1 MSFINKKL
9 IRNLL
14 IITGVFVVVFIIL
27 LIATNK
33 KEDKKIEYTEI
44 EKKLV
49 DASKKYLEKLEL
61 LPKEVG
67 DKVQVSSDVL
77 ISNNYIK
84 EFDKMTSDTN
94 CFGTVIVQKDG
105 EKYNYMPYLTCDN
118 YETKTFE
125 NEIISKLVEEDGEA
139 GVYMINNEYIYR
151 GEVVNNYIKLGS
163 NMWRIIKLTDDGYL
177 KLVKEKR
184 EEIRYIWDDR
194 YNIEDKEDNGINDF
208 EKSRIRDSLIKIYEG
223 YDKNSNIKKYAVP
236 REICVYRKSID
247 EAGFINN
254 LECDEKIENSYLQL
268 ILPNDLVYGSLDSN
282 CTNCKEQSCRN
293 YNYFKDFFYS
303 SWSTVADKDTT
314 SKVYNYS
321 LGSVSASR
329 ASSDKNIHL
338 VMYINANNVI
348 KDGDGSK
355 NNPYQI
361 QNM

>member
-67 DKVQVSSDVL
+67 EKVQVSSDVL

-84 EFDKMTSDTN
+84 EFEKMTSDTN

-125 NEIISKLVEEDGEA
+125 NEITSKLVEEDGEA

-151 GEVVNNYIKLGS
+151 GEIVNNYIKLGS

-184 EEIRYIWDDR
+184 ESTKTVWDDR
-194 YNIEDKEDNGINDF
+194 YNIEDNKNNGINDF
-208 EKSRIRDSLIKIYEG
+208 EKSRLRDRLIEIYEG
-223 YDKNSNIKKYAVP
+223 YDINSNIKKFAVP
-236 REICVYRKSID
+236 REMCIYRKND
-247 EAGFINN
+247 ETAGFITDE
-254 LECDEKIENSYLQL
+254 ECDKKTEKMYLHF

-282 CTNCKEQSCRN
+282 CEKVDDQSCYN
-293 YNYFKDFFYS
+293 YNYFSEFYSS
-303 SWSTVADKDTT
+303 SWSTILDKDST
-314 SKVYNYS
+314 SKVYYYS
-321 LGSVSASR
+321 LGSF
-329 ASSDKNIHL
+329 SSSKANSNKVIQL
-338 VMYINANNVI
+338 VIYINANNVI

-355 NNPYQI
+355 NNPYLI